1 MYFLKIVNFSEDPVK
16 EEPATA
22 APPLHAK
29 TILRLSHH
37 LLKISFYVKL
47 VKKGKQKG
55 VPFLGHFPAGC
66 GIHLVFEQKQLVMEM
81 LNG

>member
-29 TILRLSHH
+29 TILRLKQIGALAKLQCLPSRIWVPYV
-37 LLKISFYVKL
+37 LLWL
-47 VKKGKQKG
+47 PQ
-55 VPFLGHFPAGC
+55 
-66 GIHLVFEQKQLVMEM
+66 E
-81 LNG
+81 

>member
-16 EEPATA
+16 EKPATA

-29 TILRLSHH
+29 TILRLSQQ
-37 LLKISFYVKL
+37 LLQISLFVKL
-47 VKKGKQKG
+47 VQKGKQKR
-55 VPFLGHFPAGC
+55 VPFLGNFPAGC